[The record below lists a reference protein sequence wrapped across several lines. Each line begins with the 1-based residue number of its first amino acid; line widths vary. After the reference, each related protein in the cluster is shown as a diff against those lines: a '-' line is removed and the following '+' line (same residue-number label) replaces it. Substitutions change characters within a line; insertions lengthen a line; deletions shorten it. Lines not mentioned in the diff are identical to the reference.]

1 MSGGFLFKTCFTVPE
16 LFRRAI
22 MFHIG
27 VATQHPPLPE
37 PDQLSELGTSFIK
50 QCLTIDPVRRPTA
63 TELMS
68 HPWMLE
74 FRETLMRYGDSE
86 LNSELANS
94 SEDRNYGNTSAA
106 RQAAILKEQEI
117 EQMQVINTV
126 SESPTPPLE

>member
-1 MSGGFLFKTCFTVPE
+1 
-16 LFRRAI
+16 

-37 PDQLSELGTSFIK
+37 PDQLSELGTTFIK

-63 TELMS
+63 TELMN

-86 LNSELANS
+86 LSSEMANS
-94 SEDRNYGNTSAA
+94 SEDRNYGNASGA
-106 RQAAILKEQEI
+106 RQAATLKEQET
-117 EQMQVINTV
+117 EQM
-126 SESPTPPLE
+126 